1 MLSGTSDRN
10 MSAKWDKQMRM
21 LNGTKEYECWA
32 RLGDTSVEQGSVNAS
47 V

>member
-10 MSAKWDKQMRM
+10 VSAEWDKQMRI
-21 LNGTKEYECWA
+21 LNGTKEYEHWA
-32 RLGDTSVEQGSVNAS
+32 RLGDTSVEQGSVNVS